1 MLILSAGRTGTAL
14 RLPLPEISMLQ
25 NRALFLSI
33 LLGSTAVSVGAQA
46 KLNDLEMAHVAVTAD
61 AIDIAYA
68 RIALER
74 SHTPAIRTFAETMI
88 RDHEAVTG
96 QVVALAKKLN
106 VQAQDNDFSR
116 TLVTN
121 SGPIT
126 ANLNRLRG
134 AAFDKFYA
142 RNELAYH
149 QAVNG
154 AVANQ
159 FIPNIQNADVKAA
172 FEGALVIF
180 RGHEHHAEMMVA
192 GLKK

>member
-1 MLILSAGRTGTAL
+1 MRATQFLLLSLVGLT
-14 RLPLPEISMLQ
+14 
-25 NRALFLSI
+25 
-33 LLGSTAVSVGAQA
+33 STATLRAQA

-68 RIALER
+68 RIALQQ
-74 SHTPAIRTFAETMI
+74 SKNAAVRTFAETMI
-88 RDHEAVTG
+88 RDHEAVSG

-126 ANLNRLRG
+126 ATLKKLRG
-134 AAFDKFYA
+134 AEFDRYYA
-142 RNELAYH
+142 ANELGYH

-159 FIPNIQNADVKAA
+159 FIPNIQNAEVKAA

-192 GLKK
+192 SLKK

>member
-1 MLILSAGRTGTAL
+1 MRTTHVLLAVAITIASSTPL
-14 RLPLPEISMLQ
+14 R
-25 NRALFLSI
+25 
-33 LLGSTAVSVGAQA
+33 AQA

-68 RIALER
+68 RIALQR
-74 SHTPAIRTFAETMI
+74 SRNPAVRNFAETMI
-88 RDHEAVTG
+88 RDHVAVSG

-121 SGPIT
+121 SGPIK
-126 ANLNRLRG
+126 ANLMKLRG
-134 AAFDKFYA
+134 AAFDKYYA
-142 RNELAYH
+142 DNELGYH

-159 FIPNIQNADVKAA
+159 FIPNIQNAEVKAA

-192 GLKK
+192 SLKK